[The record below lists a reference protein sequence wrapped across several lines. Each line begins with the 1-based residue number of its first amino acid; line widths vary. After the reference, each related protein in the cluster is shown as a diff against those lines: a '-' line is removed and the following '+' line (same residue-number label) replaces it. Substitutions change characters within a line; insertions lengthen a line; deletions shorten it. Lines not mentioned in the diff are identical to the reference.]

1 MPWTLRTPHAP
12 PCCSPGL
19 SHLRRLGLVYFLY
32 LFLFS
37 GLEFTLSF
45 LAHQRFQFSRWACSP
60 AKDPARGPPASRP
73 GSCPATFPRA
83 PPRTLGQDGCW
94 WWSRAGCHLQG
105 CGTDHPVRGRPRDS
119 GSPFPH
125 QPPVHQPDEE
135 MRGGTP
141 RGLWGSAQWREVV
154 WFSEPRTLSL
164 RVHGAVITSVGS
176 ISPLAPRVPPAGL
189 PRGWGGWERRGGAG
203 SQPLPRELSTSLLAE
218 ATNNSHHLGN
228 SGAVRSSVPETRR
241 VVNHRASVGLPRLTA
256 P

>member
-1 MPWTLRTPHAP
+1 MTAQCGGGGLAP
-12 PCCSPGL
+12 PPSDAG
-19 SHLRRLGLVYFLY
+19 
-32 LFLFS
+32 
-37 GLEFTLSF
+37 T
-45 LAHQRFQFSRWACSP
+45 
-60 AKDPARGPPASRP
+60 
-73 GSCPATFPRA
+73 
-83 PPRTLGQDGCW
+83 
-94 WWSRAGCHLQG
+94 SRASVGSHTVDREVASHPTVQG
-105 CGTDHPVRGRPRDS
+105 CETAPHVGRQHRRPPGCESAVPTTAPHGRSVCRGRLSDS

-154 WFSEPRTLSL
+154 WFSEPRTVSL
-164 RVHGAVITSVGS
+164 WVHGVVITSVGS